1 MPSIYTSF
9 MSADIVNQGDE
20 IISVGQLNQQAKTLL
35 ENQFRGV
42 SVIGE
47 ISNMARPSSGHIY
60 FTLKDEDGA
69 IRCAMFR
76 NQNLRLNFEPQN
88 GDQCIL
94 KGQVSLYA
102 PRGDYQLI
110 VSSMQPAGAGN
121 LMHQFEELKKKLDA
135 EGLFAQ
141 EIKKQLPKQ
150 PKHIGVITSES
161 TAAFQDILTTIQR
174 RAPVSQ
180 VSLIPATVQ
189 GDTAPKTLIE
199 ALQSTLNYNNL
210 NPDNAFDVILICRG
224 GGSIEDLWAFN
235 NESLA
240 REIFDFPLPIISGVG
255 HEIDFTIVDFVADL
269 RAPTPTAAAEL
280 VTEYYFQLNDR
291 LEEWKASL
299 GYLVQSRLTE
309 KSQTLLFKSQN
320 LKSPLTMLKE
330 QSQSLD
336 NIEMRLANTVQG
348 IMSNAKQNFQLAT
361 SQIYQSSTLQRFEN
375 YEDRIKTNLRSLNFQ
390 IKNLIDKKKLML
402 ESITTNLKAISPL
415 AVLDRGYAIVMNE
428 NGQALKS
435 SKDIKVGDTVTTRL
449 GDGGFTSN
457 VSKKD

>member
-1 MPSIYTSF
+1 MC
-9 MSADIVNQGDE
+9 ADIVEQGDE
-20 IISVGQLNQQAKTLL
+20 IISVGELNQQAKRLL

-42 SVIGE
+42 SVLGE
-47 ISNMARPSSGHIY
+47 ISNIARPSSGHIY

-76 NQNLRLNFEPQN
+76 NQNARLNFDPKN
-88 GDQCIL
+88 GDQCVL

-110 VSSMQPAGAGN
+110 VSSMQPAGTGN

-135 EGLFAQ
+135 EGLFSQ
-141 EIKKQLPKQ
+141 SMKKDIPNQ
-150 PKHIGVITSES
+150 PKHIGIITSES
-161 TAAFQDILTTIQR
+161 TAAFQDVLTTIQR

-189 GDTAPKTLIE
+189 GDTAPRRVIS
-199 ALQSTLNYNNL
+199 ALQSALNFNNL
-210 NPDNAFDVILICRG
+210 EPNNAFDVIIICRG

-240 REIFDFPLPIISGVG
+240 REIFDFPLPIISGIG
-255 HEIDFTIVDFVADL
+255 HEIDFTITDFVSDL

-280 VTEYYFQLNDR
+280 VTEHYFQLSDK
-291 LEEWKASL
+291 LEEWKMNL
-299 GYLVQSRLTE
+299 IYLMQSRLSE
-309 KSQTLLFKSQN
+309 KSQKVLFTSQS

-336 NIEMRLANTVQG
+336 NAEIRLGATMQKILV
-348 IMSNAKQNFQLAT
+348 NAKQNFQLTAN
-361 SQIYQSSTLQRFEN
+361 QINQSGALQKYEKYQDHLNAELQSLKHQIKSTLNKKQFFLEN
-375 YEDRIKTNLRSLNFQ
+375 L
-390 IKNLIDKKKLML
+390 
-402 ESITTNLKAISPL
+402 TTNLKAVSPL

-428 NGQALKS
+428 KDQAIKS
-435 SKDIKVGDTVTTRL
+435 SKNLKIGDTLNTRL
-449 GDGGFTSN
+449 ASGSFTSN

>member
-121 LMHQFEELKKKLDA
+121 LMHQFEELKKKLDS

-141 EIKKQLPKQ
+141 EIKKQIPKQ

-240 REIFDFPLPIISGVG
+240 KEIFDFPLPIISGVG

-348 IMSNAKQNFQLAT
+348 IISNAKQNFQLAT

-390 IKNLIDKKKLML
+390 MKNLIDKKKLML

>member
-1 MPSIYTSF
+1 MC
-9 MSADIVNQGDE
+9 ADIVNQGDE

-348 IMSNAKQNFQLAT
+348 IISNAKQNFQLAT

-375 YEDRIKTNLRSLNFQ
+375 YEDRIKTNLKSLNFQ

-402 ESITTNLKAISPL
+402 ESISTNLNAISPL

>member
-1 MPSIYTSF
+1 MTSIYTSF
-9 MSADIVNQGDE
+9 MCADIVEQGDE
-20 IISVGQLNQQAKTLL
+20 IISVGQLNQQAKKLL

-42 SVIGE
+42 SVLGE
-47 ISNMARPSSGHIY
+47 ISNIARPSSGHIY

-141 EIKKQLPKQ
+141 DIKKQIPSQ
-150 PKHIGVITSES
+150 PKHIGIITSES

-174 RAPVSQ
+174 RAPISQ

-189 GDTAPKTLIE
+189 GDTAPKAVIE
-199 ALQSTLNYNNL
+199 AMQNTLNYNNL
-210 NPDNAFDVILICRG
+210 NPENAFDVILICRG

-255 HEIDFTIVDFVADL
+255 HEIDFTITDFVADL

-280 VTEYYFQLNDR
+280 VTEYYFQLEDK
-291 LEEWKASL
+291 LEEWQATL
-299 GYLVQSRLTE
+299 GYLVQARLTE
-309 KSQTLLFKSQN
+309 KSQAILFASQN

-336 NIEMRLANTVQG
+336 NVEIRLTNIMQS
-348 IMSNAKQNFQLAT
+348 IMSGAKQSLQLSTA
-361 SQIYQSSTLQRFEN
+361 QIYQSSALQKFGK
-375 YEDRIKTNLRSLNFQ
+375 YEDSLKNNFNSLNSQ
-390 IKNLIDKKKLML
+390 IKNLVDKKKLML
-402 ESITTNLKAISPL
+402 ASLHSNLKAISPL
-415 AVLDRGYAIVMNE
+415 AVLDRGYAIVMNK

-435 SKDIKVGDTVTTRL
+435 SNDLKVGDSVTARL
-449 GDGGFTSN
+449 ANGGFSAS

>member
-1 MPSIYTSF
+1 

-240 REIFDFPLPIISGVG
+240 REIFDYPLPIISGVG
-255 HEIDFTIVDFVADL
+255 HEIDFTIADFVADL

>member
-1 MPSIYTSF
+1 MC
-9 MSADIVNQGDE
+9 ADIVNQGDE

-47 ISNMARPSSGHIY
+47 ISNIARPSSGHIY

-121 LMHQFEELKKKLDA
+121 LMHQFEKLKKKLDA

-141 EIKKQLPKQ
+141 EIKKQIPKQ

-189 GDTAPKTLIE
+189 GDTAPKTLIG

-210 NPDNAFDVILICRG
+210 NPDNAFDVILISRG

-291 LEEWKASL
+291 LEEWKANL

-309 KSQTLLFKSQN
+309 KSQTILFNSQN

-348 IMSNAKQNFQLAT
+348 IISNAKQNFQLAT
-361 SQIYQSSTLQRFEN
+361 SQIYQSSALQKYGN
-375 YEDRIKTNLRSLNFQ
+375 YEGRIKTNLKSLNFQ

-435 SKDIKVGDTVTTRL
+435 SKDIKVGDTLTTRL
-449 GDGGFTSN
+449 GEGGFTSN